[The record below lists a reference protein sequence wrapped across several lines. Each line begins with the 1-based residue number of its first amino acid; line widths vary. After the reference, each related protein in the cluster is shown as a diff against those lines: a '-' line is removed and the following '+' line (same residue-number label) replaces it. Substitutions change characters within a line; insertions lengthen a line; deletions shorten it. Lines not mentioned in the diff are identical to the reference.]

1 MKSLLITI
9 ALLEGLTGL
18 ALASVP
24 SFVVSALLGSA
35 LTDASGL
42 LLGRL
47 AGAVLMGIAM
57 ACWLLRQDPAG
68 GPIMV
73 KIMAGYNLFAILLLA
88 YAAVFE
94 RLNGFGLWP
103 TVLLHLG
110 LFAWCVTS
118 LIKQSK
124 LRTGY

>member
-18 ALASVP
+18 ALATVP
-24 SFVVSALLGSA
+24 SFVVSALLGTS

-47 AGAVLMGIAM
+47 AGAVLMCIAM
-57 ACWLLRQDPAG
+57 ACWLLRQDPSG
-68 GPIMV
+68 TVIV
-73 KIMAGYNLFAILLLA
+73 KIMTGYHLFAIMLLV
-88 YAAVFE
+88 YAGVFQE
-94 RLNGFGLWP
+94 LHGFGLWP

-110 LFAWCVTS
+110 LLAWCVTS

-124 LRTGY
+124 IQTAY